1 MSETAKAR
9 AASGADEMRAPLG
22 RVLGSGSAKSG
33 AGHWRWQ
40 RITAVLLVPLGLWFI
55 GATIGLIGLGFDYSV
70 FRAWASEHG
79 NALLLILFTAAL
91 FHHAQLGLQVVIEDY
106 VHAPAVKTASL
117 FAANAAMAILGL
129 SSILAVL
136 RLYLGV

>member
-9 AASGADEMRAPLG
+9 MPASPPELRAPLG
-22 RVLGSGSAKSG
+22 RVLGSGSTKTG
-33 AGHWRWQ
+33 VGHWRWE
-40 RITAVLLVPLGLWFI
+40 RLTAVLLVPLGLWFVW
-55 GATIGLIGLGFDYSV
+55 ATIGLIGLGLDHTV

-79 NALLLILFTAAL
+79 NAFLLIALVGAL
-91 FHHAQLGLQVVIEDY
+91 FPHAILGLQVVIEDY
-106 VHAPAVKTASL
+106 VHAEVAKAASL
-117 FAANAAMAILGL
+117 FAATWTIWALAL

>member
-1 MSETAKAR
+1 MSEVTKAR
-9 AASGADEMRAPLG
+9 APEGAAGLRAPLG
-22 RVLGSGSAKSG
+22 RVLGSGSTKTG
-33 AGHWRWQ
+33 VGHWRWQ

-55 GATIGLIGLGFDYSV
+55 YATVGLIGIGLDYTV

-79 NALLLILFTAAL
+79 NAFLLIAFVGAL
-91 FHHAQLGLQVVIEDY
+91 FPHAQLGLQVVIEDY
-106 VHAPAVKTASL
+106 VHAPAAKTASL
-117 FAANAAMAILGL
+117 FAATWVMWALAL

>member
-1 MSETAKAR
+1 MSEATKTSAPGSAP
-9 AASGADEMRAPLG
+9 EMRAPLG
-22 RVLGSGSAKSG
+22 RVLGLGSAKSG

-40 RITAVLLVPLGLWFI
+40 RITAVLLVPLGLWFVA
-55 GATIGLIGLGFDYSV
+55 ATIYLIGLGFDHSV

-79 NALLLILFTAAL
+79 NALLLILFAAAL
-91 FHHAQLGLQVVIEDY
+91 FPHAQLGLQVVIEDY

-117 FAANAAMAILGL
+117 FAANATMAVLAV